1 MGVVGVILVR
11 WIYSGA
17 PCGSSGS
24 FGFVGYIRPRPGGR
38 RIHSGSLGSF
48 VRALGVVGFI
58 LIHSYAVAGR

>member
-24 FGFVGYIRPRPGGR
+24 FGFVAYIRPRPGGR
-38 RIHSGSLGSF
+38 RIHSGSF